1 MFRVLCRPARGE
13 VRTVSAVMSGGSAEH
28 IERGLCLVV
37 MCQFI
42 TFCDSVSSLLPAFP
56 LLVQLLSSIEGNV
69 GYTNRRVSVRR
80 RLQDTLCSNIS
91 RLKNCRGKKREAR
104 WEFGS
109 KASWFIN
116 SLTRR
121 WFYFPVGFAITKV
134 LYRLTLLSSC
144 SHFQS
149 FK

>member
-13 VRTVSAVMSGGSAEH
+13 VRTASAVMSGGSAEH

-69 GYTNRRVSVRR
+69 GYTNRRVSMRR
-80 RLQDTLCSNIS
+80 RLQDTV
-91 RLKNCRGKKREAR
+91 
-104 WEFGS
+104 F
-109 KASWFIN
+109 
-116 SLTRR
+116 
-121 WFYFPVGFAITKV
+121 
-134 LYRLTLLSSC
+134 
-144 SHFQS
+144 
-149 FK
+149 